1 MRFFFPPGPSS
12 STFPL
17 SLKCCHSCSPNSRR
31 ENGRVLPP
39 CSKMKKGE
47 GQQGADGYCL
57 TLPPFFFF
65 LLLPVVFASLT
76 TTRRPMTGA
85 SLFIFLPLFLSFSLF
100 FLWIFC
106 FLMCVSLLLLF
117 LHCCNEH
124 RVNTNHSFFSI
135 TLVFSFSFF
144 YNVSLWLFPLQTHTQ

>member
-1 MRFFFPPGPSS
+1 MRLFVCFFFPGPSS

-31 ENGRVLPP
+31 ENGRSLLP
-39 CSKMKKGE
+39 CSKIKKGE
-47 GQQGADGYCL
+47 EQQGADGYCL
-57 TLPPFFFF
+57 ILLPFFF

-76 TTRRPMTGA
+76 TTRRPMTGTP
-85 SLFIFLPLFLSFSLF
+85 LFIFLPLFLSFSLF

-106 FLMCVSLLLLF
+106 FLMCVSCFASPF

-135 TLVFSFSFF
+135 TLVFSFSF
-144 YNVSLWLFPLQTHTQ
+144 L